1 MKACQHEQSRG
12 QRYRVERPRPYR
24 PRRGIPRHS
33 PSRVLQLPHDRR
45 HGEDV
50 QLPIRRQLMSTYFA
64 TDGNYGTA
72 HGLIVLNTE
81 QFTEADWQAIEE
93 ASDNERATTAQAIAE
108 RLGA

>member
-1 MKACQHEQSRG
+1 MG
-12 QRYRVERPRPYR
+12 
-24 PRRGIPRHS
+24 
-33 PSRVLQLPHDRR
+33 
-45 HGEDV
+45 
-50 QLPIRRQLMSTYFA
+50 TYFA